1 MLPTQVNAYCNA
13 GFVWSETFTLTQS
26 PGGPPVDLTGL
37 VVELVIRPSVED
49 TTSPALVQVSSSGSN
64 PQGSIAVTAP
74 TSGIVTVSLTPAA
87 TGLLGEGARPY
98 TLCTNPGTSAAAA
111 WVTGVFFSRLVA
123 IG

>member
-13 GFVWSETFTLTQS
+13 GFVWSQTFALTQT

-37 VVELVIRPSVED
+37 VVELVIRPTVED

-64 PQGSIAVTAP
+64 TQGSITITSP
-74 TSGIVTVSLTPAA
+74 TGGIVVVDLTPTA
-87 TGLLGEGARPY
+87 TTLLGEGARPF
-98 TLCTNPGTSAAAA
+98 TLCTNPGTSTAAA
-111 WVTGVFFSRLVA
+111 WVTGMFFSRLVA

>member
-13 GFVWSETFTLTQS
+13 GFVWTATFTLTQT

-37 VVELVIRPSVED
+37 VVELVIRPTVED

-64 PQGSIAVTAP
+64 PQGSITVTTP
-74 TSGIVTVSLTPAA
+74 TSGIATVNLTPAA
-87 TGLLGEGARPY
+87 TTLLGEGARPY
-98 TLCTNPGTSAAAA
+98 TVCTNPGTSTAAA